1 MIVLFT
7 DFGLAGPYMGQM
19 RAVLKRIAPTAEV
32 VTSFSDAPRQNPR
45 ASAYLLAAYA
55 PEFPP
60 GTVFL
65 CVVDPGV
72 GGKRAGGFLEADGRW
87 YVGPENGLLSVV
99 ARRAVNGAVWREL
112 DPASGPVSPT
122 FHGRDIFAPAAAGLA
137 LGRLPDSTEKPVQAV
152 LRPDWPDDLAEVIYI
167 DDFGNA
173 MTGVRAG
180 TVDEQTVVEIGN
192 TELRRAITFSDV
204 PEGSGF
210 WYENSNGLL
219 EIAVNCGSAADSLG
233 LKLGDA
239 LHMKK
244 L

>member
-19 RAVLKRIAPTAEV
+19 TAVLRRIAPAVDV
-32 VTSFSDAPRQNPR
+32 VTLFADAPRQNPR

-55 PEFPP
+55 EEFVA
-60 GTVFL
+60 GTVLL

-72 GGKRAGGFLEADGRW
+72 GGQRAGGILEAGGKFF
-87 YVGPENGLLSVV
+87 VGPENGLLSIV
-99 ARRAVNGAVWREL
+99 ARRNSGGAKWFEL
-112 DPASGPVSPT
+112 TEVSDHASAT
-122 FHGRDIFAPAAAGLA
+122 FHGRDIFAPIAAGLA
-137 LGRLPDSTEKPVQAV
+137 LGRRPECIEKPIGPV
-152 LRPDWPDDLAEVIYI
+152 LRPDWPDDLPEVVYI

-173 MTGVRAG
+173 MTGIRARSVG
-180 TVDEQTVVEIGN
+180 DGAVVCAGDLR
-192 TELRRAITFSDV
+192 LRRARTFSDV

-219 EIAVNCGSAADSLG
+219 EIAFNCGRADDELG
-233 LKLGDA
+233 LKVGDPIR
-239 LHMKK
+239 LTE